1 MIRRLFPALLLAS
14 AACVSEQ
21 PPERAAPGAASAF
34 QPSDAAAASATG
46 EAYLVWSAD
55 SAGAPATT
63 VWIDGEGR
71 EVARRPGVLVAAG
84 GGLWAW
90 REEKERTKGIDC
102 DCLRE
107 TEFTDDEQASYRRCT
122 READVAVV
130 DLVDLLG
137 GRRVRVLDTMSGAD
151 TLGIEPPEQS
161 SAPLAGV
168 GPFLFTESDSYT
180 YSCGAHGFHGVDAE
194 VYDLLLGARVEMMD
208 SVEAEAATAREG
220 ADAIRRMIE
229 EDADLEDPRPVEVVD
244 LTEVEAR
251 WTPAGKLEVA
261 YQFTTGACYA
271 CGDGLAGSYTRSAVI
286 PAKVLPKRLAEWTTA
301 PEAVRRYWQ
310 SAPPGARSGWSRV
323 DAPDRAAALARFRA
337 P

>member
-1 MIRRLFPALLLAS
+1 MIRRLSPALLLAC
-14 AACVSEQ
+14 AACLAEQ

-34 QPSDAAAASATG
+34 QSPDAAAAAPAQG

-55 SAGAPATT
+55 SASAPVTA
-63 VWIDGEGR
+63 WIDGEGR
-71 EVARRPGVLVAAG
+71 VVARRPGVLVAAG

-102 DCLRE
+102 ECLRE
-107 TEFTDDEQASYRRCT
+107 QEFTEDEQASYRRCPK
-122 READVAVV
+122 EADVAVV

-137 GRRVRVLDTMSGAD
+137 GRRVRVLDTMLDAD
-151 TLGIEPPEQS
+151 TLGVEPPEQS
-161 SAPLAGV
+161 AMPLAGV
-168 GPFLFTESDSYT
+168 GPYLFTESESYI
-180 YSCGAHGFHGVDAE
+180 YSCGAHGFHNVDAQ
-194 VYDLLLGARVEMMD
+194 VYDLLRGARMAMMD
-208 SVEAEAATAREG
+208 SVEIAEATAREG
-220 ADAIRRMIE
+220 ADAIRRLIE
-229 EDADLEDPRPVEVVD
+229 EDAALEDPRPVEAVD

-261 YQFTTGACYA
+261 YQFTTGTCYA
-271 CGDGLAGSYTRSAVI
+271 CSDGLSSSYTRSAVV
-286 PAKVLPKRLAEWTTA
+286 PAKVLPRRLAEWTTA

-310 SAPPGARSGWSRV
+310 TSPPRARSGWSRV